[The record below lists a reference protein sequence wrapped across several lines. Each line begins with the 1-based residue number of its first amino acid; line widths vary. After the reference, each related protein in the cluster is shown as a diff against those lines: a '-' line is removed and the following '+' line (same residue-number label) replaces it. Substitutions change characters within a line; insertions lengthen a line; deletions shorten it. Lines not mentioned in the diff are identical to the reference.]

1 MGSKCS
7 PTVSNLFVEEI
18 EKKFVYT
25 YKFQPLLWKRFI
37 DDIFFIW
44 TYLKEELN
52 LFIEHLNSRHPTIK
66 FTTIIS
72 KTRVDY
78 LDTTVKVDDDG
89 EVYTTLYTKP
99 TDTHIYLHY
108 RSSHPIH
115 KKQVGPIVNWLES
128 NEFAPNS
135 KIMKKNSEMI
145 LNYYKLRG
153 YSNQY

>member
-18 EKKFVYT
+18 EKKFIYT

-44 TYLKEELN
+44 TYSKEELH
-52 LFIEHLNSRHPTIK
+52 LFIEHLNSCHSTIK
-66 FTTIIS
+66 FIAIIS
-72 KTRVDY
+72 ETKVDY

-99 TDTHIYLHY
+99 TDTHTYL
-108 RSSHPIH
+108 HPIH
-115 KKQVGPIVNWLES
+115 QKTSRPYSQLVRIKRICTKQEDYEKK
-128 NEFAPNS
+128 
-135 KIMKKNSEMI
+135 SEMI

-153 YSNQY
+153 YPQSVLTSA